1 MPSIWP
7 HLPLAPLFCSDVGDR
22 DGGTGSRPLLSALQG
37 PPASDHRAS
46 SAMEIGVGPLSGC
59 YDTVVCLSDFE
70 TDDLLCLRMLAS
82 RCADVPFRMVV
93 GEGDQDKS
101 PLAAHVLGKYGY
113 KGKRPDM

>member
-1 MPSIWP
+1 M
-7 HLPLAPLFCSDVGDR
+7 SDVGDR

-46 SAMEIGVGPLSGC
+46 SAMEIGVGPRSGC

-70 TDDLLCLRMLAS
+70 TGGLLCLRMLAS

-93 GEGDQDKS
+93 GEGDQDKPPS
-101 PLAAHVLGKYGY
+101 GPEAVDRQALVERL
-113 KGKRPDM
+113 

>member
-59 YDTVVCLSDFE
+59 YDTVVCLGDFE
-70 TDDLLCLRMLAS
+70 TGGLLCLRMLAS

-93 GEGDQDKS
+93 GEGDQDKPPS
-101 PLAAHVLGKYGY
+101 GPEAVDRQALVERL
-113 KGKRPDM
+113 

>member
-1 MPSIWP
+1 VRRPAAAPASDLASDGHVTVARW
-7 HLPLAPLFCSDVGDR
+7 HSLAP
-22 DGGTGSRPLLSALQG
+22 SALQG

>member
-1 MPSIWP
+1 
-7 HLPLAPLFCSDVGDR
+7 
-22 DGGTGSRPLLSALQG
+22 
-37 PPASDHRAS
+37 
-46 SAMEIGVGPLSGC
+46 MEIGVGPLSGC
-59 YDTVVCLSDFE
+59 CDMVVCLSDFE
-70 TDDLLCLRMLAS
+70 TCMRMLETCLRMLAS

>member
-1 MPSIWP
+1 MSSRASQQHW
-7 HLPLAPLFCSDVGDR
+7 LACSRQQLAVCIVRSGAIDLAALAPCAAPRPLFCSDVGDR

-70 TDDLLCLRMLAS
+70 TDDLM
-82 RCADVPFRMVV
+82 
-93 GEGDQDKS
+93 
-101 PLAAHVLGKYGY
+101 
-113 KGKRPDM
+113 